1 MRDHDAVSDE
11 REPLKILVLSASL
24 RDGSLNTRLARL
36 AADAVGR
43 HGAVAD
49 LASMRDFDAPSY
61 DGDLEASDGM
71 PPGAQAFRERLEAAD
86 GFVIASPEYNAS
98 MPGVLKNAIDW
109 VSRPTDGEN
118 LVALSGFRGKVA
130 GLMAASISPFGGLR
144 GISHLR
150 QILSTIQVTV
160 ATEQVLVPFAQ
171 SAFDEDR
178 RLKEA
183 LPAQL
188 LGGLAARVIDL
199 AERLEPPIS

>member
-1 MRDHDAVSDE
+1 MPVRLLAFSGST
-11 REPLKILVLSASL
+11 RA
-24 RDGSLNTRLARL
+24 GSLNQTLL
-36 AADAVGR
+36 DL
-43 HGAVAD
+43 AVAVARARGAEVTEVR
-49 LASMRDFDAPSY
+49 LKDFALPLY
-61 DGDLEASDGM
+61 DGDLEASAF
-71 PPGAQAFRERLEAAD
+71 PQGARDLKALFRSHH
-86 GFVIASPEYNAS
+86 GFLIATPEYNGGVS
-98 MPGVLKNAIDW
+98 GVLKNAIDW

-178 RLKEA
+178 RLKEP

-199 AERLEPPIS
+199 AERLEPPTS